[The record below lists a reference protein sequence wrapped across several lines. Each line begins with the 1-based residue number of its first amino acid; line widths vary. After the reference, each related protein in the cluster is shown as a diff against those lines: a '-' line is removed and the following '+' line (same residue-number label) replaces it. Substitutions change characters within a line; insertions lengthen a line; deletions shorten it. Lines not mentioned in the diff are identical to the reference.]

1 MQEPP
6 HRKRVKHPI
15 QPGVARELTFSCYQR
30 RPLLTQDSRHLKLLA
45 DAINTA
51 TRKQHFALTAFVF
64 MPEHVHLLVQP
75 TLPDAS
81 VSKLLFAIKRPHSYR
96 VKQIMI
102 HDAPALIDLLTVTE
116 RPGKTSFRF
125 WQEGSGYDR
134 GITAPEAR
142 NASIE
147 YIHANPVRR
156 SLCGLPGGWRWSS
169 WHHYHGGRTEGL
181 PAISWAE

>member
-6 HRKRVKHPI
+6 HRKRVKHLP
-15 QPGVARELTFSCYQR
+15 QPGVARELTFSCDQR
-30 RPLLTQDSRHLKLLA
+30 RPLLTQDERHLELLA
-45 DAINTA
+45 DSVHTA
-51 TRKQHFALTAFVF
+51 VRKQHFALTAFVF

-75 TLPDAS
+75 TRPDAS

-96 VKQIMI
+96 VKQIMLRES
-102 HDAPALIDLLTVTE
+102 PATIDLLTVTE

-134 GITAPEAR
+134 GINTPKAH

-156 SLCGLPGGWRWSS
+156 GLCGHPGKWRWSS
-169 WHHYHGGRTEGL
+169 WHHYHHGRTEGL
-181 PAISWAE
+181 PTIQ